1 VVDLVGIQREL
12 RIVKVY
18 GGEGRITLRAFGDLG
33 GLGVVYEDGEAAE
46 DNGLDF
52 EEVVEVD
59 PDCVV
64 LARSK

>member
-12 RIVKVY
+12 WIVKVY
-18 GGEGRITLRAFGDLG
+18 GGEGRIALRAFGNFG
-33 GLGVVYEDGEAAE
+33 GLGIVYKDGEAAE
-46 DNGLDF
+46 DDGLDF

-59 PDCVV
+59 PDCIV